1 MNTPFHREFGLL
13 KSWVMDH
20 VICFVKTVPSQSL
33 VKLNVFN
40 YFEKKPGQ
48 SYTKQRAVEPNNEI
62 ILHFPIHPCHRRCFL
77 SPNRNIQPN

>member
-1 MNTPFHREFGLL
+1 MNTPFYREFGLL

-40 YFEKKPGQ
+40 YFEKKNLGKV
-48 SYTKQRAVEPNNEI
+48 TLNKKQLN
-62 ILHFPIHPCHRRCFL
+62 LTMK
-77 SPNRNIQPN
+77 

>member
-1 MNTPFHREFGLL
+1 MNTPFYREFGLL

-40 YFEKKPGQ
+40 YFEKKNLGKVTLNKEQ
-48 SYTKQRAVEPNNEI
+48 LNLTMK
-62 ILHFPIHPCHRRCFL
+62 
-77 SPNRNIQPN
+77 